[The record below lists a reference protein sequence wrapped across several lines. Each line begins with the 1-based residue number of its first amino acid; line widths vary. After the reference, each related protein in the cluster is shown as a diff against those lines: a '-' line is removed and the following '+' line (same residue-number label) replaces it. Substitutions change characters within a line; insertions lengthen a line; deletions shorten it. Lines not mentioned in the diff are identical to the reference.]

1 MDREEI
7 RYLLG
12 STIYARAKAYESR
25 VQDLECET
33 AENGVRHLSAD
44 VRGSG
49 RNLYRTQA
57 WLRQNGSFVSAS
69 CTCPFNENGE
79 GPCCK
84 HIGALLL
91 HEVDESEEKT
101 APKPEK
107 KALLD
112 IPGVQ
117 RGTEFAKEAA
127 ARKDSYVSGLEM
139 LFGRKWRG
147 DEPVSDV
154 RAQELLRAYQE
165 DALSEVESLTVS
177 DGQQRGFAELE
188 PELILDY
195 SGQPPLLRLR
205 ISDGGRQYVVK
216 SIPELLTAIEKERSV
231 SYGKTLAF
239 VHRWDAFT
247 SEAQKILTLLRR
259 QQDTV
264 KSVEAATGRPARSI
278 ANGPAGS
285 VPLSGELLD
294 ELVALYEPRGEVGG
308 YALRKGLPAL
318 TLRVE
323 KKRGGVHIVVE
334 PSLYTL
340 QGLDYSYLY
349 NEETIWKLE
358 RAEAARLLPALNA
371 LCGSGLFF
379 TRKDAVSFC
388 SFVLPELGRKI
399 TIDDPDRLLLN
410 QIPLEPVVQFYLDAP
425 HMGAVRA
432 HPEFLYGEDRVTPFA
447 APTDLLR
454 DARAERRAGRLLQTY
469 LTQQTDSSPAEY
481 GTDDED
487 TLVTF
492 LEEGVPALLAEG
504 EVYLSDAFRDL
515 QAAPPKISVG
525 VSVQGS
531 VLDLEVDTGEFPVS
545 ELKALLKSL
554 HQKKRYH
561 RLRDG
566 RLLRLD
572 RGMSIEETKKFLAAN
587 L

>member
-12 STIYARAKAYESR
+12 STIYARAKAYENR
-25 VQDLECET
+25 VQGMECET

-49 RNLYRTQA
+49 RNVYRTQA

-91 HEVDESEEKT
+91 KDVAEPEEK
-101 APKPEK
+101 AVPKPEK
-107 KALLD
+107 RGALD

-127 ARKDSYVSGLEM
+127 ARKDSYASGLEM

-147 DEPVSDV
+147 DEPVSDLQ
-154 RAQELLRAYQE
+154 AQELLRAYQE
-165 DALSEVESLTVS
+165 DALAEVESLTAS
-177 DGQQRGFAELE
+177 DSQQRGFAELE
-188 PELILDY
+188 PELILDDW
-195 SGQPPLLRLR
+195 GQPPLLRLR
-205 ISDGGRQYVVK
+205 ISDGRRQYIVK
-216 SIPELLTAIEKERSV
+216 SVPELLSAIEKERSV

-264 KSVEAATGRPARSI
+264 KSVEAATGRPTRSI

-308 YALRKGLPAL
+308 YALRKGLPPL
-318 TLRVE
+318 TLKVE

-334 PSLYTL
+334 PSLHTL

-349 NEETIWKLE
+349 NEDTIWKLE
-358 RAEAARLLPALNA
+358 RADAARLLPALNA

-379 TRKDAVSFC
+379 TSKDAVSFC
-388 SFVLPELGRKI
+388 SFVLPELGRKL
-399 TIDDPDRLLLN
+399 TIQDPDRLLLN

-425 HMGAVRA
+425 RMGAIRA
-432 HPEFLYGEDRVTPFA
+432 HPEFLYGEDKVTPFVPSPA
-447 APTDLLR
+447 GLLR
-454 DARAERRAGRLLQTY
+454 DVRAESRAKRLLASY
-469 LTQQTDSSPAEY
+469 LQPGVGGREEVY
-481 GTDDED
+481 GTADED
-487 TLVTF
+487 EIYRM

-504 EVYLSDAFRDL
+504 EVYLTDAFRSL
-515 QAAPPKISVG
+515 QAAPPRITVG
-525 VSVQGS
+525 VSVHGS
-531 VLDLEVDTGEFPVS
+531 VLDLEVEIIAQRGPVGVG
-545 ELKALLKSL
+545 KAIASVDG
-554 HQKKRYH
+554 KRAVTCE
-561 RLRDG
+561 
-566 RLLRLD
+566 
-572 RGMSIEETKKFLAAN
+572 IKFAVEQ
-587 L
+587 

>member
-12 STIYARAKAYESR
+12 STIYARAKAYENR

-91 HEVDESEEKT
+91 HEVDEPEEKRE
-101 APKPEK
+101 PKPEK

-165 DALSEVESLTVS
+165 DALSEVESLTAS

-188 PELILDY
+188 PELILDC

-264 KSVEAATGRPARSI
+264 KSVEAATGRPTRSI

-349 NEETIWKLE
+349 NEDTIWKLE

-379 TRKDAVSFC
+379 TSKDAVSFC

-425 HMGAVRA
+425 HMGSVRA

-447 APTDLLR
+447 ARPI
-454 DARAERRAGRLLQTY
+454 Y
-469 LTQQTDSSPAEY
+469 
-481 GTDDED
+481 
-487 TLVTF
+487 
-492 LEEGVPALLAEG
+492 
-504 EVYLSDAFRDL
+504 
-515 QAAPPKISVG
+515 
-525 VSVQGS
+525 
-531 VLDLEVDTGEFPVS
+531 
-545 ELKALLKSL
+545 
-554 HQKKRYH
+554 
-561 RLRDG
+561 
-566 RLLRLD
+566 
-572 RGMSIEETKKFLAAN
+572 
-587 L
+587 